1 MITRLHVRGF
11 KNLTDL
17 DVRLGAFNC
26 IAGPNGAGKSN
37 LFDVVALLSRLAAG
51 ATLDVAADA
60 VRGGRRQDVAHLF
73 TQGTSSDRRL
83 ELVVEMIVPREGV
96 DFLLKQVR
104 ASNTFLR
111 YRLVLVPGEGP
122 GGLGSTLRIAEEELV
137 PILKGAWSR
146 EICFPHEPSW
156 RDSLLESTREGKYIR
171 TEALGDGGRVIKMFG
186 DSDVG
191 RGRGRPTLASAAA
204 LPETMLS
211 KAQDGAAHP
220 TAVLVRRE
228 MMSWTQLALEPT
240 ALRRP
245 DELRGPTAI
254 DERGHHVART
264 LYALH
269 QRDPNVYARVSNR
282 LFELV
287 DDLRTLRVDLD
298 EKRELFTILA
308 TNRAG
313 VELPAGALSDG
324 MLRFLALAVLLE
336 DPSHRGVICLE
347 EPENGVHPKRIPAIL
362 RLLQEIAVDPSVPA
376 GDDNPPRQVILNTHS
391 PVVVAN
397 VDRDD
402 LLIARVG
409 GTGMSLL
416 PLRRLDGFRRLE
428 DDLARAVPTR

>member
-1 MITRLHVRGF
+1 
-11 KNLTDL
+11 
-17 DVRLGAFNC
+17 
-26 IAGPNGAGKSN
+26 
-37 LFDVVALLSRLAAG
+37 
-51 ATLDVAADA
+51 
-60 VRGGRRQDVAHLF
+60 
-73 TQGTSSDRRL
+73 
-83 ELVVEMIVPREGV
+83 
-96 DFLLKQVR
+96 
-104 ASNTFLR
+104 
-111 YRLVLVPGEGP
+111 
-122 GGLGSTLRIAEEELV
+122 
-137 PILKGAWSR
+137 
-146 EICFPHEPSW
+146 
-156 RDSLLESTREGKYIR
+156 
-171 TEALGDGGRVIKMFG
+171 
-186 DSDVG
+186 
-191 RGRGRPTLASAAA
+191 
-204 LPETMLS
+204 
-211 KAQDGAAHP
+211 
-220 TAVLVRRE
+220 
-228 MMSWTQLALEPT
+228 
-240 ALRRP
+240 
-245 DELRGPTAI
+245 
-254 DERGHHVART
+254 
-264 LYALH
+264 
-269 QRDPNVYARVSNR
+269 VYARVSNR

>member
-240 ALRRP
+240 R
-245 DELRGPTAI
+245 
-254 DERGHHVART
+254 
-264 LYALH
+264 
-269 QRDPNVYARVSNR
+269 
-282 LFELV
+282 
-287 DDLRTLRVDLD
+287 
-298 EKRELFTILA
+298 
-308 TNRAG
+308 
-313 VELPAGALSDG
+313 LSDTYYG
-324 MLRFLALAVLLE
+324 
-336 DPSHRGVICLE
+336 I
-347 EPENGVHPKRIPAIL
+347 
-362 RLLQEIAVDPSVPA
+362 
-376 GDDNPPRQVILNTHS
+376 S
-391 PVVVAN
+391 P
-397 VDRDD
+397 
-402 LLIARVG
+402 L
-409 GTGMSLL
+409 
-416 PLRRLDGFRRLE
+416 
-428 DDLARAVPTR
+428 